1 MKCVGVAQGQLF
13 GAQFARLGRLGVS
26 VFKVQ
31 KSSNKKELS
40 NVENFL
46 GILVFGRDGP
56 YIFPSL
62 SSSVV
67 ACGNLFGPINGVKSF
82 SKI

>member
-31 KSSNKKELS
+31 KSSYNSTFAAL
-40 NVENFL
+40 
-46 GILVFGRDGP
+46 
-56 YIFPSL
+56 
-62 SSSVV
+62 
-67 ACGNLFGPINGVKSF
+67 
-82 SKI
+82 